1 MKNMSLVVV
10 FSVQIFGD
18 VFVVFVPKI
27 EAECTYAFMRDLCLL
42 IPHKLLLIS
51 ANISGQTV
59 PAAEHYDRDL

>member
-18 VFVVFVPKI
+18 VFVPKI